1 MNLKAK
7 GEGEDEALVLPT
19 IIPSR
24 GESAHN
30 KLAKAPP
37 RRAKDSRFEATKA
50 SVMAGQV
57 TISLTKSPRAKIRLS
72 RLATSPLASL
82 GKRTIAWQASIPIS
96 RGAHAELPFYSL
108 QEKIVASPKGVLERA
123 VRRAT
128 AKQP

>member
-30 KLAKAPP
+30 ILAKAPP
-37 RRAKDSRFEATKA
+37 RRAKDSRFEATQA

-57 TISLTKSPRAKIRLS
+57 TISLAKSLRAKIRLS
-72 RLATSPLASL
+72 RLATSPVASL
-82 GKRTIAWQASIPIS
+82 GKRTIAWQASIPSS
-96 RGAHAELPFYSL
+96 RGAHADLPSYS
-108 QEKIVASPKGVLERA
+108 P
-123 VRRAT
+123 
-128 AKQP
+128 